1 MIDTGLGGR
10 VAVVTGANHGVGAA
24 TARALAAQGAAVLI
38 TYLRLPVEAAGV
50 SEAAGGPGQA
60 MPADEVLARISREG
74 GRAEVL
80 EADLADPTSVPRIFD
95 KAEATLG
102 PVDVL
107 VNNAAHCVADTFLPQ
122 SVLSEET
129 RAPDGTG
136 VRTVTPEEHDRHFAV
151 NSRAAALMMAE
162 FARRYIERG
171 ASKLALEGYTR
182 SAAVELGPSGI
193 TVNTVSLGAVQTGW
207 ISPELEE
214 RLSAEYPLRRVGRPE
229 DVADVIVFFASEQAR
244 WVTAQTLYVGGGHAM

>member
-1 MIDTGLGGR
+1 
-10 VAVVTGANHGVGAA
+10 
-24 TARALAAQGAAVLI
+24 
-38 TYLRLPVEAAGV
+38 
-50 SEAAGGPGQA
+50 

-80 EADLADPTSVPRIFD
+80 EADLADPASVPRIFD

-129 RAPDGTG
+129 RAPDGTR
-136 VRTVTPEEHDRHFAV
+136 VRTVILEEHDRHFAV

-162 FARRYIERG
+162 FARRYIERGASWGRIVNVSTDGAYVFPREVSYG

-244 WVTAQTLYVGGGHAM
+244 WVTAQTLHVGGGHAM